1 VIKGKTESMRDK
13 IRHRAESRRNLGGLD
28 TLQLPEGVELY
39 KPEKGPVEFDILPY
53 VVSVDNHPEVKKGEQ
68 WYQRNYLAHRNV
80 GPEEKFL
87 ICPRTIGKRCPICE
101 EHQKLKKD
109 PNAEEEVVD
118 SLRAK
123 ERELFNVV
131 MKDGDGSVMILDIST
146 FLFGRKLE
154 EEIREGD
161 EANATFAELS
171 GGKTLKV
178 RWESKSMGTN
188 KFVEAG
194 RIDFVDREDIDP
206 AALEAVVDLDKAMK
220 ILSYEEID
228 KIFQAGGDEV
238 EETGTEPTTDD
249 DNMEEAAPPARKI
262 GRGASPEKI
271 AAAKKKFL
279 EEPEEEEDQI
289 PGLEMPAKKGKPK
302 AEAELPDCTACEG
315 SGKTTKGKTCP
326 ICGGSGKDEDVP
338 AEEPAAEEPAEEE
351 EEEKPVARRVIG
363 KPAAKEEA
371 PAGRRVIWRG

>member
-1 VIKGKTESMRDK
+1 MRDR
-13 IRHRAESRRNLGGLD
+13 IRKRAESRRNLGGLD
-28 TLQLPEGVELY
+28 TLELPEGVELY

-118 SLRAK
+118 ALRAK

-131 MKDGDGSVMILDIST
+131 MKDGDGSVMVLDIST

-161 EANATFAELS
+161 EANAAFAELS

-178 RWESKSMGTN
+178 RWESKSMGTS

-206 AALEAVVDLDKAMK
+206 SALEAVVDLDKAMK

-238 EETGTEPTTDD
+238 PEDTDD
-249 DNMEEAAPPARKI
+249 TPAEEAPARRVI
-262 GRGASPEKI
+262 GK
-271 AAAKKKFL
+271 AKPKA
-279 EEPEEEEDQI
+279 EPEEEEDQI
-289 PGLEMPAKKGKPK
+289 PGLEMPAKKKKG
-302 AEAELPDCTACEG
+302 ETELPDCTACEG
-315 SGKTTKGKTCP
+315 TGKTTKGKTCP

-371 PAGRRVIWRG
+371 PAGRRVIRRG

>member
-1 VIKGKTESMRDK
+1 M
-13 IRHRAESRRNLGGLD
+13 AESRKSTGGLS
-28 TLQLPEGVELY
+28 TLELPEGVELY

-53 VVSVDNHPEVKKGEQ
+53 RVTVDTHPDVKKGDL
-68 WYQRNYLAHRNV
+68 WYRRIYFAHRNV

-87 ICPRTIGKRCPICE
+87 VCPRTVGKRCPICE

-118 SLRAK
+118 ALRAK

-146 FLFGRKLE
+146 YLFGRKLE

-161 EANATFAELS
+161 EANAAFAELA

-178 RWESKSMGTN
+178 RWESKSMGTQ

-194 RIDFVDREDIDP
+194 RIDFLDREDIDEG
-206 AALEAVVDLDKAMK
+206 ALDAVVDLDKAMK
-220 ILSYEEID
+220 ILSYDEINQ
-228 KIFQAGGDEV
+228 IFQAGG
-238 EETGTEPTTDD
+238 
-249 DNMEEAAPPARKI
+249 EEAAEEPVAEEAEEEAKPVRRVI
-262 GRGASPEKI
+262 GKLV
-271 AAAKKKFL
+271 AKK
-279 EEPEEEEDQI
+279 EEAEEEDQI
-289 PGLEMPAKKGKPK
+289 PGLEMPAKKKKG
-302 AEAELPDCTACEG
+302 AESDVPDCTACEG
-315 SGKTTKGKTCP
+315 TGKTTKGKTCP

-338 AEEPAAEEPAEEE
+338 AGKDEPAEEE
-351 EEEKPVARRVIG
+351 QEAEEEVKPAKRVIG

-371 PAGRRVIWRG
+371 PAGRRVIRRG

>member
-1 VIKGKTESMRDK
+1 MIRKEKAAESMRDR
-13 IRHRAESRRNLGGLD
+13 IRRRAESRRNIGGLD

-53 VVSVDNHPEVKKGEQ
+53 VVSVDNHPEVKRGEQ
-68 WYQRNYLAHRNV
+68 WYERTYLAHRNV

-87 ICPRTIGKRCPICE
+87 ICPRTIGRRCPICE
-101 EHQKLKKD
+101 EYQKLKKD

-118 SLRAK
+118 GLRAK

-161 EANATFAELS
+161 EANAAFAELT

-194 RIDFVDREDIDP
+194 RIDFMDREDIDGS
-206 AALEAVVDLDKAMK
+206 ALEAVVDLDKVMK

-238 EETGTEPTTDD
+238 EEDD
-249 DNMEEAAPPARKI
+249 KKI
-262 GRGASPEKI
+262 VEQA
-271 AAAKKKFL
+271 
-279 EEPEEEEDQI
+279 EEEDDQL
-289 PGLEMPAKKGKPK
+289 PGLEIPPK
-302 AEAELPDCTACEG
+302 AKVKPAAASEAADCTACEG

-326 ICGGSGKDEDVP
+326 ICGGTGKDEDVP
-338 AEEPAAEEPAEEE
+338 AEEPAKEEK
-351 EEEKPVARRVIG
+351 EEKPARRVIG
-363 KPAAKEEA
+363 KPATKEEA
-371 PAGRRVIWRG
+371 STGRRVIRRG

>member
-1 VIKGKTESMRDK
+1 MIDK

-118 SLRAK
+118 ALRAK

-161 EANATFAELS
+161 EANAAFAELS

-206 AALEAVVDLDKAMK
+206 AALEAAVDLDKAMK

-238 EETGTEPTTDD
+238 PEDPNTGKDEDD
-249 DNMEEAAPPARKI
+249 PAEEAPARKI

-271 AAAKKKFL
+271 AAAKMKFL
-279 EEPEEEEDQI
+279 AEPEEEEDQI
-289 PGLEMPAKKGKPK
+289 PGLEMPSKAKAKPK
-302 AEAELPDCTACEG
+302 GESELPDCTACEG

-338 AEEPAAEEPAEEE
+338 AEDPAAEEPAEEE
-351 EEEKPVARRVIG
+351 EEIEAKSVARRMIG

-371 PAGRRVIWRG
+371 PAGRRVIRRG

>member
-1 VIKGKTESMRDK
+1 MRDR
-13 IRHRAESRRNLGGLD
+13 IRHRAESRKSAGGLS
-28 TLQLPEGVELY
+28 TLELPEGVELY

-53 VVSVDNHPEVKKGEQ
+53 RISVDTHPEVKKGEL
-68 WYQRNYLAHRNV
+68 WYERTYYAHRNV

-87 ICPRTIGKRCPICE
+87 ICPRTVGKRCPICE

-118 SLRAK
+118 ALRAK

-131 MKDGDGSVMILDIST
+131 MKDGDGSVMILDMST
-146 FLFGRKLE
+146 YLFGRKLE

-161 EANATFAELS
+161 EANAAFAELV

-178 RWESKSMGTN
+178 RWESKSMGTQ

-194 RIDFVDREDIDP
+194 RIDFLDREDIDE
-206 AALEAVVDLDKAMK
+206 AALDAVVDLDKAMK
-220 ILSYEEID
+220 ILSYDEINQ
-228 KIFQAGGDEV
+228 IFQAGG
-238 EETGTEPTTDD
+238 
-249 DNMEEAAPPARKI
+249 EEAA
-262 GRGASPEKI
+262 
-271 AAAKKKFL
+271 
-279 EEPEEEEDQI
+279 EEPAAEEAEEEARPVRRVIGKPVTKKEEAEEEDQI
-289 PGLEMPAKKGKPK
+289 PGLEMPAKKKKVTVP
-302 AEAELPDCTACEG
+302 AEEGEEATASNVPDCTACEG

-338 AEEPAAEEPAEEE
+338 AGKEEPAEEE
-351 EEEKPVARRVIG
+351 QEAEEEVKPAKRVIG

-371 PAGRRVIWRG
+371 PAGRRVIRRG

>member
-1 VIKGKTESMRDK
+1 MKDK
-13 IRHRAESRRNLGGLD
+13 IRHRAESRRSLGGLT
-28 TLQLPEGVELY
+28 TLELPEGVELY

-118 SLRAK
+118 ALRAK

-161 EANATFAELS
+161 EANASFAELT

-178 RWESKSMGTN
+178 RWESKSMGTT

-228 KIFQAGGDEV
+228 KIFQAGGGEVPEDKAEPEV
-238 EETGTEPTTDD
+238 EEQ
-249 DNMEEAAPPARKI
+249 EEEKPARRVI
-262 GRGASPEKI
+262 GK
-271 AAAKKKFL
+271 AKPKV
-279 EEPEEEEDQI
+279 EPEEEEDQI
-289 PGLEMPAKKGKPK
+289 PGLEMTAKKDNPKGK
-302 AEAELPDCTACEG
+302 AELPDCTACEG
-315 SGKTTKGKTCP
+315 LGKTTKGKNCP
-326 ICGGSGKDEDVP
+326 ICGGSGKDEDVLAESEEDEVGNAERKK
-338 AEEPAAEEPAEEE
+338 AEEDAEEAERKAAEEERPL
-351 EEEKPVARRVIG
+351 ARRVIG

-371 PAGRRVIWRG
+371 PAGRRVIRRG

>member
-1 VIKGKTESMRDK
+1 MRDK

-28 TLQLPEGVELY
+28 TLELPEGVELY

-53 VVSVDNHPEVKKGEQ
+53 VVSVDTHPEVKKGEQ
-68 WYQRNYLAHRNV
+68 WYERTYLAHRNV

-101 EHQKLKKD
+101 EYQKLKKD
-109 PNAEEEVVD
+109 PNVEEEVVD
-118 SLRAK
+118 ALRAK

-161 EANATFAELS
+161 EANAAFAELS

-228 KIFQAGGDEV
+228 RIFQAGGDEV
-238 EETGTEPTTDD
+238 PEDAGKDEDNTPAEEVPV
-249 DNMEEAAPPARKI
+249 RRVI
-262 GRGASPEKI
+262 GK
-271 AAAKKKFL
+271 AKPKV
-279 EEPEEEEDQI
+279 ESEEENDQI
-289 PGLEMPAKKGKPK
+289 PGLGIPPK
-302 AEAELPDCTACEG
+302 AKITKQGDDIIEGELPDCAACEG

-338 AEEPAAEEPAEEE
+338 PAEGQAEPALGEDDPPEQ
-351 EEEKPVARRVIG
+351 PVARRVIG
-363 KPAAKEEA
+363 KPKVKEEA
-371 PAGRRVIWRG
+371 PVGRRVIRRG